1 MLPQRITR
9 QAELTP
15 FLTHC
20 SGLFLALSLEGFAP
34 KKHNSFAI
42 KQIQFTRCG
51 GTLSPKHP
59 GWGYAPHKGASAI
72 HPCLFASSPL
82 STPARAA
89 GEPQRYRCHRFA
101 CPLFSERYESLF
113 PQPLSLHIYTNPRG
127 VLGVRTQSCTQNFN
141 CRLWTFPIPRGRAG
155 GNTACPLLGLGGGVG
170 AAGGRRCVLRSRF
183 RRC

>member
-42 KQIQFTRCG
+42 KQIQ
-51 GTLSPKHP
+51 TLSAKHR
-59 GWGYAPHKGASAI
+59 GGRMLRTKAPAQFTLVSSPAPRSQHLPAPQASLSAI
-72 HPCLFASSPL
+72 VAIDLLVLCFQSV
-82 STPARAA
+82 
-89 GEPQRYRCHRFA
+89 
-101 CPLFSERYESLF
+101 
-113 PQPLSLHIYTNPRG
+113 TNPYFRNPFPCTSIQNPG
-127 VLGVRTQSCTQNFN
+127 GLGVRTQSCTQNFN